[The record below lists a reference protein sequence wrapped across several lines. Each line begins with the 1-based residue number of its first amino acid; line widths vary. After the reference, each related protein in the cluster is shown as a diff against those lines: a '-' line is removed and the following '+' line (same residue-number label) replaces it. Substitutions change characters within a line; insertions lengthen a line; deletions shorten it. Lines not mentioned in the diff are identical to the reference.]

1 MNFNKNPKTKTS
13 NFTKIQLKQSSKPS
27 NSSSTHPI
35 LMNPELK
42 GKPPEKK
49 KKPNQERIKSQKAL
63 NGSIKNKAREVPIY
77 THRERHK
84 RQERV
89 HKTHA
94 KRD

>member
-49 KKPNQERIKSQKAL
+49 KNQTKKGSKAKKP
-63 NGSIKNKAREVPIY
+63 
-77 THRERHK
+77 
-84 RQERV
+84 
-89 HKTHA
+89 
-94 KRD
+94 